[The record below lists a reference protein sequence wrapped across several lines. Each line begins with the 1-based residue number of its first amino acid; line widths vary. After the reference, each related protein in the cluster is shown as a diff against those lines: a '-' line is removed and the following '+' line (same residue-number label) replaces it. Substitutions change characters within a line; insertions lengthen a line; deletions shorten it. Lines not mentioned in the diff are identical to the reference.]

1 MKYGPES
8 AATQQ
13 IRQLASIDA
22 IILAATTVVFAWIAD
37 QNLGYTR
44 LQQSSQP
51 LGRGAFF
58 ERDIQLAAQQLQQF
72 QHSGSAGG
80 DDALQHQLS
89 PAVENCNRNGVTMYI
104 QTDVSAT
111 VIHEG
116 APCCRELWFHSPST
130 YSTGAPF
137 HNASGDRAGS
147 GDQTKNSRPPLPP
160 LLRVSRFWV
169 SRSRAMTAMTRDYGD
184 PRSVSSV
191 VRFWF

>member
-22 IILAATTVVFAWIAD
+22 IILAATTVIFARIAD
-37 QNLGYTR
+37 QNLGYMR

-58 ERDIQLAAQQLQQF
+58 EGHMQLAAQKLEQF
-72 QHSGSAGG
+72 QHRGSAGG
-80 DDALQHQLS
+80 NDTLQHQLS

-116 APCCRELWFHSPST
+116 APCCRELWFRSPST

-137 HNASGDRAGS
+137 HNASESLHG
-147 GDQTKNSRPPLPP
+147 
-160 LLRVSRFWV
+160 LLFDFR
-169 SRSRAMTAMTRDYGD
+169 
-184 PRSVSSV
+184 
-191 VRFWF
+191 